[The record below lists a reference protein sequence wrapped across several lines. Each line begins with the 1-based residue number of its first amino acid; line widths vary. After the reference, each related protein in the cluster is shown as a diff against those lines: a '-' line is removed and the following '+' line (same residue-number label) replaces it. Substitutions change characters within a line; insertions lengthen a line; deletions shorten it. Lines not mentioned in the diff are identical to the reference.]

1 MKVSLIPLCL
11 LFLALPK
18 WPETHK
24 HFSKPSLREMPTKVL
39 QLIPGIGPVQ
49 SAKLK
54 ETDNWTKSDHIG
66 PKTRLKLLELLTP

>member
-18 WPETHK
+18 WPEPHK
-24 HFSKPSLREMPTKVL
+24 SISKPSLKELPSKAL
-39 QLIPGIGPVQ
+39 ELISGIGPVQ

-54 ETDNWTKSDHIG
+54 ETDNWAQSDHIG
-66 PKTRLKLLELLTP
+66 PKTRLKLLELLNP